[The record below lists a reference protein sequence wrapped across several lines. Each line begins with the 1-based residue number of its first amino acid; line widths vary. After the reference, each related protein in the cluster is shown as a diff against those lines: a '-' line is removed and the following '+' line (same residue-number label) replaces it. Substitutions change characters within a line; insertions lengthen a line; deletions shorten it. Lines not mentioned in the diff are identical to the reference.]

1 MANLSR
7 NQARLKKHLKLRSHI
22 KGTAQRPRVS
32 VFRSH
37 RNFSAQIIDDTKG
50 VTLVGLS
57 TSKPGAK
64 EYFGNIASAAALAKE
79 LAKLMKAQKIT
90 KVVFDRSGYLY
101 HGRVKAFAEGL
112 RAEGIEF

>member
-1 MANLSR
+1 MAKLSR
-7 NQARLKKHLKLRSHI
+7 NQARLKKHLKIRTHLQGNSE
-22 KGTAQRPRVS
+22 QPRVS

-57 TSKPGAK
+57 TATKDSNL
-64 EYFGNIASAAALAKE
+64 YHGNIEAAKQLAQN
-79 LAKLMKAQKIT
+79 LAKLMLAKKIK

-101 HGRVKAFAEGL
+101 HGRVKAFAETL